1 MGESVWLHAQA
12 AGVKALYQRQLVR
25 GRVYAV
31 DGSGLGDDFRLVA
44 LVCVSAT
51 RPIIVAWRL
60 LSGQASE
67 KGQEAA
73 VTHALI
79 DQVLQVAGPQS
90 ISLLLADALY
100 ADGPLLAWLKY
111 SKGIDALVSL
121 PEDRLLYQDLQR
133 LGQPCPTG
141 GVDLQSGACLAQ
153 RQVHTHQAPVGL
165 LRQRIERQP
174 ARERGARLLQLPI
187 GLLPGGEPIAEQLQ
201 AHLPLALLQPHPLVK
216 GSFLAQPEAV
226 EERTA
231 RQGKRVLDLGDQG
244 GALWL
249 SGDCG
254 EPLDLCVGLL
264 HHPHVQ
270 LQRGLRVQTEQLML
284 TEQMGVL
291 GISVVEQAA

>member
-1 MGESVWLHAQA
+1 MGDELAEGRRLSNERGHQLTGRA
-12 AGVKALYQRQLVR
+12 ALLR
-25 GRVYAV
+25 GRMGKGAARAASLGSTNALSQG
-31 DGSGLGDDFRLVA
+31 DGFRRG
-44 LVCVSAT
+44 C
-51 RPIIVAWRL
+51 
-60 LSGQASE
+60 
-67 KGQEAA
+67 
-73 VTHALI
+73 
-79 DQVLQVAGPQS
+79 
-90 ISLLLADALY
+90 
-100 ADGPLLAWLKY
+100 
-111 SKGIDALVSL
+111 
-121 PEDRLLYQDLQR
+121 DLQR

-141 GVDLQSGACLAQ
+141 GVDLQSGAGRDK

-174 ARERGARLLQLPI
+174 SRERGARLLQLPI
-187 GLLPGGEPIAEQLQ
+187 GLLPGGGPLAEQLQ

-264 HHPHVQ
+264 RHPHVQ